1 MHAARRNKQLAI
13 AAGHHCIVFRFGPEG
28 HLMRFTR
35 KDFDEIISVDVPGT
49 NKNKSKA
56 ARLRSFKVPKRF
68 FVDFARLVQ
77 MHVVSIGRHF
87 VKGDMQAG
95 SAMWPRLWD
104 GFQTGPDWLLEF
116 PLVINALD
124 LWRDE
129 VRTRRLHTPL
139 IDALCDPAIFPFNA
153 FDRHTANDAA
163 HGMGVFP
170 NTPVSAFVQDD
181 RIFAQ
186 FTHSLQSYLA
196 QFDSQQFLKAM
207 VSLPNTDNPAALY
220 NFQLRNGL
228 RDENHTIGQPYLRE
242 IAPEELAANYKEVK
256 VVYYRKP
263 YDSFTTILAKVPDD
277 WAQLAVGGYKPV
289 PGPIRDIRTSG
300 YQTAVGVA
308 DFRENKLNMRDIKR
322 SVAAL
327 SVAGRK
333 GKMENINE
341 QCCVPAI
348 EESSNGED
356 HEDENEDEDGDQDED
371 DEDDYGND
379 DEIEIENMEYVPSE
393 DNKVSTNLTAL
404 CTPVLVFD
412 GDNQAQPI
420 AKSARTAHRFTAT
433 SSVASGSSAPS
444 ARRTS
449 RRASTTGAGQK
460 RSASPEGLEE
470 FAVPRK
476 RAKRV

>member
-1 MHAARRNKQLAI
+1 MAFVALDPDGPAFNVQLCLQLQQKLTFKPLLSMPGLPEANTWLKRLDEFISTKYLKKRLPWPKVTFALGTKQKPYTSVPSVDNHEYLLSKAATKETILLPGEMTSEYASLRSKKQDWEYLLQKLEPGEMHAARRNKQLAI

-35 KDFDEIISVDVPGT
+35 KDFDEVISVDVPGT

-68 FVDFARLVQ
+68 CEALSSSTDDRTVNILAALVLDDWVWAVVDFARLVQ

-207 VSLPNTDNPAALY
+207 VSLPNTDNPIAFNKGVHDTYVNRYIHVFRRTTVRISAALY

-228 RDENHTIGQPYLRE
+228 RHENHTIGQPYLRE

-277 WAQLAVGGYKPV
+277 WAQLAVV
-289 PGPIRDIRTSG
+289 RI
-300 YQTAVGVA
+300 
-308 DFRENKLNMRDIKR
+308 
-322 SVAAL
+322 
-327 SVAGRK
+327 
-333 GKMENINE
+333 
-341 QCCVPAI
+341 
-348 EESSNGED
+348 
-356 HEDENEDEDGDQDED
+356 
-371 DEDDYGND
+371 
-379 DEIEIENMEYVPSE
+379 
-393 DNKVSTNLTAL
+393 
-404 CTPVLVFD
+404 VF
-412 GDNQAQPI
+412 
-420 AKSARTAHRFTAT
+420 SF
-433 SSVASGSSAPS
+433 
-444 ARRTS
+444 
-449 RRASTTGAGQK
+449 
-460 RSASPEGLEE
+460 
-470 FAVPRK
+470 
-476 RAKRV
+476 